1 MTATKKMTIR
11 KLALSGTLV
20 ALGLVLPFLTGQI
33 PGIGNMLLPMHLP
46 VLLAG
51 FAVGAPLG
59 SLIGFILPLLRYLLF
74 GMPPLY
80 PTAIAMAFELASYG
94 FLTGILYRLLPR
106 KTVFIYLNLIIAMG
120 IGRLVWGLVSAVLYA
135 LSGTVFTWKL
145 FVTAGFLNAV
155 PGLILQ
161 IAVIPLSVLTL
172 QKANLIENE
181 SY

>member
-1 MTATKKMTIR
+1 MAAMKKITIQ
-11 KLALSGTLV
+11 KLALSGTLI

-51 FAVGAPLG
+51 FVVGAPLG

-80 PTAIAMAFELASYG
+80 PTAIAMAFELVSYG

-120 IGRLVWGLVSAVLYA
+120 AGRLVWGLVSVVLYA
-135 LSGTVFTWKL
+135 LSGAAFTWKI
-145 FVTAGFLNAV
+145 FVTAGFLHAI

-161 IAVIPLSVLTL
+161 IVIIPLTVIAL
-172 QKANLIENE
+172 QKAHLIEK
-181 SY
+181 